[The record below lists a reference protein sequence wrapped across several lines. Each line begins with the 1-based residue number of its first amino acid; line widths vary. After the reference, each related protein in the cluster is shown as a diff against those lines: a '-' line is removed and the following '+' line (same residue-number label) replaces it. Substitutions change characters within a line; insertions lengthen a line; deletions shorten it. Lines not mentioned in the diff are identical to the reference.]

1 MGMDNFIW
9 FHGIV
14 EDTDDPLMIGR
25 CRVRVIGLHT
35 DNRSILPTDKLPWAS
50 PMMPITSA
58 SIGGIGISPTGIML
72 GSWVVGFFRDGES
85 AQDPIM
91 MGTIPGI
98 PSGPDEDELDYG
110 DPNLDGY
117 PYKEE
122 TSQYNSVINESDVN
136 RLARG
141 ATTKKVFTTKIE
153 LIEYFKN
160 IHDGLGFDSPLL
172 SIFNDLTMNDLF
184 IDDLMKLLHDN
195 KDINDLILSNALG
208 RHDESSVSIVTLM
221 TSSDNMSTE
230 DLRELLSND
239 VLSDILTTV
248 LAGKL
253 KDAELLLDLFMSFEK
268 WDWVIEEETTVSETE
283 VSVDTI
289 VTNKKSSVI
298 NNSLFSEPPTKY
310 APTYPDNKVLSTES
324 GHHQEFDDTRGAE
337 RIHTYHK
344 SGSFEEYHPNGD
356 RVTKIV
362 GNDYEI
368 VYGNKNLHVSGNLNI
383 YVNGSVKIKVN
394 GSWDAKVGGSH
405 TTNSGGNM
413 KKTAPKINLN

>member
-1 MGMDNFIW
+1 
-9 FHGIV
+9 
-14 EDTDDPLMIGR
+14 
-25 CRVRVIGLHT
+25 
-35 DNRSILPTDKLPWAS
+35 
-50 PMMPITSA
+50 
-58 SIGGIGISPTGIML
+58 
-72 GSWVVGFFRDGES
+72 
-85 AQDPIM
+85 

-110 DPNLDGY
+110 DPTEVY

-141 ATTKKVFTTKIE
+141 ATTKKVFTTKTE

-172 SIFNDLTMNDLF
+172 SIFTDLTMNDLF

-253 KDAELLLDLFMSFEK
+253 KGAELLLDLFMTFEK

-310 APTYPDNKVLSTES
+310 APTYPDNKVLSTDS
-324 GHHQEFDDTRGAE
+324 GHHQEFDDTPGAE

-368 VYGNKNLHVSGNLNI
+368 VYGDKNLHVSGNLNI

>member
-1 MGMDNFIW
+1 
-9 FHGIV
+9 
-14 EDTDDPLMIGR
+14 
-25 CRVRVIGLHT
+25 
-35 DNRSILPTDKLPWAS
+35 LPTDKLPWAS

-110 DPNLDGY
+110 DPTEVY

-122 TSQYNSVINESDVN
+122 TSQYNSVLNESDVN
-136 RLARG
+136 RLAR
-141 ATTKKVFTTKIE
+141 
-153 LIEYFKN
+153 
-160 IHDGLGFDSPLL
+160 
-172 SIFNDLTMNDLF
+172 
-184 IDDLMKLLHDN
+184 
-195 KDINDLILSNALG
+195 
-208 RHDESSVSIVTLM
+208 SVV
-221 TSSDNMSTE
+221 D
-230 DLRELLSND
+230 
-239 VLSDILTTV
+239 
-248 LAGKL
+248 
-253 KDAELLLDLFMSFEK
+253 
-268 WDWVIEEETTVSETE
+268 
-283 VSVDTI
+283 DTI

-310 APTYPDNKVLSTES
+310 APTYPDNKVLSTDS
-324 GHHQEFDDTRGAE
+324 GHHQEFDDTPGAE

-368 VYGNKNLHVSGNLNI
+368 VYGDKNLHVSGNLNI

>member
-1 MGMDNFIW
+1 MNSYMGMNNFIW

-25 CRVRVIGLHT
+25 CRVRVIGLH
-35 DNRSILPTDKLPWAS
+35 DNNRSMLPTDKLPWAS

-110 DPNLDGY
+110 DPTEVY

-122 TSQYNSVINESDVN
+122 TSQYNSVLNESDVN
-136 RLARG
+136 RLAR
-141 ATTKKVFTTKIE
+141 
-153 LIEYFKN
+153 
-160 IHDGLGFDSPLL
+160 
-172 SIFNDLTMNDLF
+172 
-184 IDDLMKLLHDN
+184 
-195 KDINDLILSNALG
+195 
-208 RHDESSVSIVTLM
+208 SVV
-221 TSSDNMSTE
+221 D
-230 DLRELLSND
+230 
-239 VLSDILTTV
+239 
-248 LAGKL
+248 
-253 KDAELLLDLFMSFEK
+253 
-268 WDWVIEEETTVSETE
+268 
-283 VSVDTI
+283 DTI

-310 APTYPDNKVLSTES
+310 APTYPDNKVLSTDS
-324 GHHQEFDDTRGAE
+324 GHHQEFDDTPGAE

-368 VYGNKNLHVSGNLNI
+368 VYGDKNLHVSGNLNI